1 MTESLP
7 RRPAHLHPNR
17 ERAATP
23 RRATVVI
30 ATLVA
35 AITAACGGG
44 ARGDTYA
51 KATQVQEQCCEHL
64 QGRGR
69 DQCLAG
75 VTRVDDPGAAK
86 TGTNQQTF
94 ACVVEHF
101 VCDPQ
106 TGHATQPSAQEQ
118 YDCIADLR

>member
-1 MTESLP
+1 MTETWAP
-7 RRPAHLHPNR
+7 VTAHLHSNR
-17 ERAATP
+17 ERSATP
-23 RRATVVI
+23 RWTTV
-30 ATLVA
+30 VA
-35 AITAACGGG
+35 AILLLSVAACGGG
-44 ARGDTYA
+44 SRRDTYA
-51 KATQVQEQCCEHL
+51 KGTQIQEQCCEHL
-64 QGRGR
+64 QGGAR

-118 YDCIADLR
+118 YDCIADLQ